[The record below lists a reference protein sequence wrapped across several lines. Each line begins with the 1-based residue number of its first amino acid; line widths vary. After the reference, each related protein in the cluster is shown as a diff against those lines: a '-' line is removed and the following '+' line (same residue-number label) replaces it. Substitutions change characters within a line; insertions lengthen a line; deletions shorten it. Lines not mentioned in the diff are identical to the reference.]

1 MWRKGVRSDRRILQK
16 SDDSRGRRSHV
27 AAQYFTIVLR
37 IGPINRPPVV
47 QVAVLVAFFTT
58 AMSQATELAQ
68 LREKVLRLAR
78 EIETLSEA
86 DVPPEA
92 FFPEFLDRLA
102 TAIGARGAMVWLGG
116 GGPLRL
122 AHQIGLEDAGFY
134 ADPQAVRHNEP
145 LLRDAMQT
153 GETKA
158 YHPDETK
165 LPTRHL
171 YVVAPISVGAEPVGV
186 VQVLQR
192 PETAPS
198 ARPGMLQF
206 TEQMAG
212 YASRY
217 LTRRKE
223 SNGRETADRGKR
235 PAERVSPS
243 PASPVPSGQPLQSD
257 GRSAGLPA
265 AFWTDLEKFLLQLER
280 SRNVGEVASTAASDG
295 RLLLGVDRVSI
306 ARKRGRKTPIEAI
319 SGQDKVNPRANL
331 VRRMSELCK
340 VVMTG
345 REPLIYTGS
354 VDNLPPQLEKPLAD
368 YVAESNSRLVM
379 IVPLFESRELVKPEL
394 EEKELERRV
403 ASKEPKV
410 IGCFV
415 AEQINDS
422 RLPPALREKVD
433 ITADH
438 VAASL
443 QQAITFERIFLRK
456 TLLAIG
462 KAEEWFHGRKL
473 AKTLAILGL
482 ITAVGFAFWFAPWP
496 YKVVAEG
503 QLMPVTQRDVFAPWD
518 GEVTQL
524 AVKGGESVEEGE
536 PLAILRNDDLRSEI
550 VRVRNDL
557 DEREKSVIALTG
569 RIADARRRNALQ
581 EETQLEG
588 ERVAAVAEVN
598 GLRQQLEILE
608 ERQERL
614 TVTAPITGVV
624 ATFQLD
630 QLLQNRPVRRGEMLM
645 EIMDDQGTW
654 HLELDVEDKRMG
666 HILRAIERKGDVGLP
681 VEFVLATDP
690 EARYDGTLKK
700 VETRAQTHS
709 ELGNIV
715 HVEVALA
722 DPEALPMRRIGAEV
736 RAKINTGDR
745 ALGYVLFGDVVD
757 FIRKHLWL

>member
-1 MWRKGVRSDRRILQK
+1 
-16 SDDSRGRRSHV
+16 
-27 AAQYFTIVLR
+27 
-37 IGPINRPPVV
+37 
-47 QVAVLVAFFTT
+47 
-58 AMSQATELAQ
+58 MSQATELAQ

-78 EIETLSEA
+78 EIESLSEN
-86 DVPPEA
+86 DIPPEA
-92 FFPEFLDRLA
+92 FFPEFLDRLT
-102 TAIGARGAMVWLGG
+102 TAIGARAGLVWLSN

-122 AHQIGLEDAGFY
+122 AHQVGLEAAGFY
-134 ADPQAVRHNEP
+134 ADPNAVQHNEP
-145 LLRDAMQT
+145 LLREAIQT

-158 YHPDETK
+158 YHPDDAT

-171 YVVAPISVGAEPVGV
+171 YLVAPISIGSEPVGV

-192 PETAPS
+192 AETAPP

-217 LTRRKE
+217 LMRQRDQKT
-223 SNGRETADRGKR
+223 SAGSQGRPT
-235 PAERVSPS
+235 PERTGRTSP
-243 PASPVPSGQPLQSD
+243 PPTGPSVTMQGH
-257 GRSAGLPA
+257 GERNAGLPA

-280 SRNVGEVASTAASDG
+280 SRNVSEVASTAASDG
-295 RLLLGVDRVSI
+295 RLLLGVDRVSVV
-306 ARKRGRKTPIEAI
+306 RKRGRKTPVEAI

-340 VVMTG
+340 VVMQG

-354 VDNLPPQLEKPLAD
+354 VDNLPPQLEQPLAD

-379 IVPLFESRELVKPEL
+379 IIPLFESRELIRPEL
-394 EEKELERRV
+394 EEKEVERHIT
-403 ASKEPKV
+403 SKDPKV
-410 IGCFV
+410 IGCLV

-443 QQAITFERIFLRK
+443 QQAITFERIFFRK
-456 TLLAIG
+456 TLLTIG
-462 KAEEWFHGRKL
+462 KLEEWFHGRKL
-473 AKTLAILGL
+473 AKTLAVIGL
-482 ITAVGFAFWFAPWP
+482 ITAVGLALWFAPWP

-503 QLMPVTQRDVFAPWD
+503 QLMPITQRDVFAPWD

-524 AVKGGESVEEGE
+524 AVKGGEAVEKGQ
-536 PLAILRNDDLRSEI
+536 PLAVLRNDDLRAE
-550 VRVRNDL
+550 RVRYKNDL
-557 DEREKSVIALTG
+557 DEREKTVIALTG

-581 EETQLEG
+581 EEAQLEG

-598 GLRQQLEILE
+598 GLRQQLAILE
-608 ERQERL
+608 ERQQRL

-630 QLLQNRPVRRGEMLM
+630 QLLQNRPVRRGEVLM
-645 EIMDDQGTW
+645 EVMDDQGTW
-654 HLELDVEDKRMG
+654 HLELNVEDKRMG
-666 HILRAIERKGDVGLP
+666 HILRAIEKHGDIGLP

-690 EARYDGTLKK
+690 ETRYDGTLKK
-700 VETRAQTHS
+700 VETRAQTDS

-715 HVEVALA
+715 HVEVAIA
-722 DPEALPMRRIGAEV
+722 VPEALPARRIGAEV

-745 ALGYVLFGDVVD
+745 ALGYVLFGDVID